1 MIQVSFCGVRIRFAL
16 LYEGARPVLDL
27 DCLGIRSAASKLSTG
42 VHETLVRTYVCL
54 QSSLPRYA

>member
-16 LYEGARPVLDL
+16 LYEGAGLDL
-27 DCLGIRSAASKLSTG
+27 DCLGIIRSAGSRLSTG

-54 QSSLPRYA
+54 HSSLPRYA